1 MKKVLSSILM
11 LCCIAMGVAQAQ
23 DFSGIQVNALS
34 NNSFA
39 NSNMMQ
45 VRDGEWLSYAPDG
58 VTPGGMIGIGMAF
71 YWGYMFPASSL
82 MPYKGGQITQVGY
95 VDPGDPQFAGTY
107 ELYIWAGGDSQPET
121 EVAHQTYQVTGMSG
135 DIEILQ
141 LDTPVTIDGDQNIWI
156 CQYQDGSVQYP
167 AAFMTD
173 PGEPNARWIGVDG
186 YGFMDMATVQGGE
199 GMAWILW
206 AYAEGYDA
214 IGEFDSNVAVYPNP
228 TQGSV
233 NVMAPGMNHV
243 SVMNALGQVVYETS
257 VCTESVTLDLGQYE
271 AGIYMV
277 CVNSDN
283 GVSVRRVSVV
293 K

>member
-23 DFSGIQVNALS
+23 DFSGIQVNALN

-39 NSNMMQ
+39 NTQTMLRN
-45 VRDGEWLSYAPDG
+45 GEWLSYAPDG

>member
-11 LCCIAMGVAQAQ
+11 MCCIAVGVAQAQ
-23 DFSGIQVNALS
+23 DFSGIQVNALN

-39 NSNMMQ
+39 NTQTMLRN
-45 VRDGEWLSYAPDG
+45 GEWLSYAPDG

-82 MPYKGGQITQVGY
+82 TPYAGGQITQVGY

-107 ELYIWAGGDSQPET
+107 ELYIWTGDSQPET

-141 LDTPVTIDGDQNIWI
+141 LGTPVAIDGHQNIWI

-206 AYAEGYDA
+206 AYADGFDA

-233 NVMAPGMNHV
+233 NVMAPGMSHV
-243 SVMNALGQVVYETS
+243 SVLNALGQVVYDANVSTK
-257 VCTESVTLDLGQYE
+257 SVTLDLGQYE

-277 CVNSDN
+277 RVEGEN
-283 GVSVRRVSVV
+283 GVSVRRISVV